1 MNLRRQL
8 VAEEGVVL
16 HAYQDHLGF
25 MTIGVGRLIDKRKGG
40 GISHEEAM
48 MLLDND
54 IARKS
59 QAVFKALPWAQSL
72 NEARQAVLIGMAF
85 QMGIDGLL
93 GFKNTLAAV
102 RDERYA
108 HAANLMLQ
116 SLWAKQTPER
126 ARRMARQ
133 METGE
138 WQTKPGFEE

>member
-1 MNLRRQL
+1 MSRLRQQL
-8 VAEEGVVL
+8 RAEEGVVP

-25 MTIGVGRLIDKRKGG
+25 WTIGVGRLIDKRKGG
-40 GISHEEAM
+40 RLRDDEIDL
-48 MLLDND
+48 LLDND
-54 IARKS
+54 IAEKTAEVR
-59 QAVFKALPWAQSL
+59 AALPWFDRL

-85 QMGIDGLL
+85 QMGTEGLL
-93 GFKNTLAAV
+93 KFQQTLAAI

-116 SLWAKQTPER
+116 SLWAKQTPAR

-138 WQTKPGFEE
+138 WQL